1 MHISRLSL
9 LAAALFTLAG
19 ASATAQT
26 TPADAVTDSVRVTT
40 GALHHVTAEEAVAID
55 MPYQLSNGQIFAIRQ
70 QDRHFFAHLAQRP
83 NGPALREVE
92 IYPVAAGKFVTKK
105 GASVVFSET
114 GERVTIDDAQYLPG
128 LHVTDDMRLAGNA
141 SSTGMR
147 VVSR

>member
-1 MHISRLSL
+1 MHTSRLSL

-26 TPADAVTDSVRVTT
+26 VTADTVTDSVRVTI
-40 GALHHVTAEEAVAID
+40 GALHQVTAEEAVSID

-70 QDRHFFAHLAQRP
+70 QDRQFFAHLAQRP

-92 IYPVAAGKFVTKK
+92 IYPVAAGMFVTRK
-105 GASVVFSET
+105 GACVAFSDA
-114 GERVTIDDAQYLPG
+114 GERVTIGDAQYLPG
-128 LHVTDDMRLAGNA
+128 LHITDDMRVAGNT

-147 VVSR
+147 LVSR